1 MCRRLRGRRRSATSI
16 YVWTVITTESAMA
29 RKRELVWILIA
40 FLAFLFFSDR
50 AVLGD
55 VRLPAFFSDDM
66 VLQQGRKIA
75 IWE

>member
-1 MCRRLRGRRRSATSI
+1 
-16 YVWTVITTESAMA
+16 MA